1 LLENVNQA
9 VGNLPCRFFVKK
21 PTRQSVL
28 EYFSMI
34 EITTDKQPA
43 KQLDLPRLISM
54 LLHPEKTFSEMSSE
68 SRGTWLT
75 PMLVLSISGIL
86 AVIVSGYLN
95 ARNTFIGEAP
105 LPPDWE
111 FWTPEAQESFLQ
123 AQQTTQGPL
132 FTYILPILGVLLSLW
147 LGWIIFS
154 GILRLASTLLGGRG
168 TMQSA
173 LNVVAWASLPFVVR
187 DLLRIVF
194 MFLAGHV
201 ITSPGLSGFASDSG
215 FMSSL
220 LAQTDIFLFWNI
232 ALLVTGFAIFDGLP
246 RGKALAGV
254 LIIVLVILF
263 TQAGLGA
270 LVSSFG
276 ATGVERS
283 FF

>member
-1 LLENVNQA
+1 MDVLGLI
-9 VGNLPCRFFVKK
+9 NL
-21 PTRQSVL
+21 
-28 EYFSMI
+28 
-34 EITTDKQPA
+34 
-43 KQLDLPRLISM
+43 
-54 LLHPEKTFSEMSSE
+54 LLHPRKTFSEMSPE
-68 SRGTWLT
+68 SRGAWLT
-75 PMLVLSISGIL
+75 PMLALSISGIM

-95 ARNTFIGEAP
+95 ARNTFVGEAP

-147 LGWIIFS
+147 FGWIIFS

-168 TMQSA
+168 TMHSA

-187 DLLRIVF
+187 DVLRIVF
-194 MFLAGHV
+194 MLLAGHA
-201 ITSPGLSGFASDSG
+201 IESPGLSGFASGSG
-215 FMSSL
+215 FISSL

-232 ALLVTGFAIFDGLP
+232 ALLVIGFAISDGLP
-246 RGKALAGV
+246 GRKALAGV

-263 TQAGLGA
+263 AQAGLGA

-276 ATGVERS
+276 ATSVQRS